1 MGQKLLSTPRSS
13 KAPPP
18 AARVVE
24 VSTESRSQSQQQQ
37 GLNRYASQPEETVA
51 TPMAAKTRD
60 PLESSHEERV
70 LVVGRGVVLT
80 ANVTS
85 CDKVIVEGQFQGN
98 IKTGTFILTEGKYLL
113 SKCRGSRG
121 FHFFFMKKKGEY
133 LFVAYVRVRT
143 AAAAAAGDLLYCGGW
158 HFYTAVH
165 VHACSCC
172 MIYILVRQI

>member
-24 VSTESRSQSQQQQ
+24 ASTESRSQSQQQQ
-37 GLNRYASQPEETVA
+37 GLNRYTSQPEETVA
-51 TPMAAKTRD
+51 APMPAKTTD

-113 SKCRGSRG
+113 
-121 FHFFFMKKKGEY
+121 
-133 LFVAYVRVRT
+133 L
-143 AAAAAAGDLLYCGGW
+143 
-158 HFYTAVH
+158 
-165 VHACSCC
+165 
-172 MIYILVRQI
+172 